1 MSYYFFL
8 RDSPLVGLGL
18 LIHEVCFLHHTRHTT
33 VGRTPL
39 DEWLGRHRDLHL
51 ATHNT
56 HNRQTSMPPVGFE
69 PTISASE
76 RPKTYALDRA
86 ATGTGLCR
94 TILTTNSFLSNQ
106 GHLNAIN
113 VGGCDWLCFR
123 FCVKYILHVC
133 CICFASYLLH
143 NVHPPPYPP
152 SLFLRWAQKYLKPT
166 LPALKHLHSWFV
178 SE

>member
-86 ATGTGLCR
+86 ATGTDITDEIMISDNLELMSFVTEKNEGVPRKLWSSQNLQSWRSQLLCIEVLR
-94 TILTTNSFLSNQ
+94 NYGF
-106 GHLNAIN
+106 
-113 VGGCDWLCFR
+113 
-123 FCVKYILHVC
+123 
-133 CICFASYLLH
+133 
-143 NVHPPPYPP
+143 VHE
-152 SLFLRWAQKYLKPT
+152 T
-166 LPALKHLHSWFV
+166 L
-178 SE
+178 